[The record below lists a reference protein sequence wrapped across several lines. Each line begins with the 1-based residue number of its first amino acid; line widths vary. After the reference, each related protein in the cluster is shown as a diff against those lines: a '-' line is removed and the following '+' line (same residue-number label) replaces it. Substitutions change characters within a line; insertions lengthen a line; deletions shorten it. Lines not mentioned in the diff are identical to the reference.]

1 MRVRDEER
9 GNEREEVSETKEKMN
24 KSESERNTEKIKG
37 GNEPLD
43 QDKTIAPYIGNS
55 IRADPSA
62 T

>member
-43 QDKTIAPYIGNS
+43 
-55 IRADPSA
+55 
-62 T
+62 